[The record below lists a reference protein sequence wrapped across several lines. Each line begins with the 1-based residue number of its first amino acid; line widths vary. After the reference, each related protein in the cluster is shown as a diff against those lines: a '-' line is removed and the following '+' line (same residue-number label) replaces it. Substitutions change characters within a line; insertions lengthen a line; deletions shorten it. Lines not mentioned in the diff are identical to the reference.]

1 LPMDSGTAQN
11 EERMRM
17 HAAKS
22 IQPILDI
29 RNAEIHLQFGGP
41 EGLTR
46 EG

>member
-1 LPMDSGTAQN
+1 LPRESGTAQN
-11 EERMRM
+11 EEQMRM
-17 HAAKS
+17 HAGKS

-41 EGLTR
+41 EGLAR